1 MKRSTQ
7 IGIVSGALV
16 LLLGVGMALLLS
28 KAEKYPDGL
37 SWKAFD
43 SYWSVESESPD
54 YRVEF
59 VGEGVEITAP
69 KGLTMWYRKPVEA
82 PCVIEYDAR
91 VMQEREGDRLSDL
104 NCFWM
109 ASDPAAED
117 VFARAAERGGKFANC
132 ATLQLYYVGYGGNYN
147 STTRFRRYNG
157 MPDPA
162 LLQEYTD
169 PAHLLEANRWYHI
182 RLVCGAPAGS
192 DNSVMAG
199 SENPVMAG
207 SDNSVMAG
215 SDNSVMAGSDRPS
228 MRVEYWIDGERLFDY
243 TDPTPLASGWFGF
256 RTTLSRTQFRG
267 FRITQ
272 TRHSPTPIT
281 LSRHSPTPITLSR
294 YSPTRITLSRHSPTP
309 IGESQSDSVS
319 TN

>member
-199 SENPVMAG
+199 S
-207 SDNSVMAG
+207 
-215 SDNSVMAGSDRPS
+215 DRPS

-281 LSRHSPTPITLSR
+281 LSR